1 MLLALAIVISMP
13 VFANA
18 AATASDYFSYT
29 RVEAYSQGG
38 GWILIEIDA
47 EATDTMQRLG
57 ASEVYIFEQQSDGH
71 YDCIYTFHWGDY
83 PYMMEANTHCAYIDV
98 EYKGTVGVRYYAM
111 AGCYAK
117 NANGNETLYSISNTV
132 VA

>member
-13 VFANA
+13 VFASA
-18 AATASDYFSYT
+18 AENASDYISYT
-29 RVEAYSQGG
+29 RVEAYSRGG
-38 GWILIEIDA
+38 GWILIEIDV
-47 EATDTMQRLG
+47 EATDTMQRVG

-71 YDCIYTFHWGDY
+71 YECIYTFLWGNY

-117 NANGNETLYSISNTV
+117 DVTGNETLYFSSNTV